1 MPRQPLPGRTGRTG
15 VRAETVLAG
24 RPPHESP
31 SRPSSVSND
40 GPPDMRLEP
49 LAGDERGAADAGLE
63 APGFFGRLLSGLRRA
78 VLP

>member
-1 MPRQPLPGRTGRTG
+1 
-15 VRAETVLAG
+15 
-24 RPPHESP
+24 
-31 SRPSSVSND
+31 
-40 GPPDMRLEP
+40 MRLEP